1 MASKAMSKILG
12 CQDQKRSKKK
22 LQQMARS
29 MSHQPPSSQER
40 PNLEEIKSTLR
51 RIMPEIKERYKVK
64 YLGVFGSYVRGEAS
78 KTSDLDLLVE
88 FEQAPT
94 LYEFIRMER
103 YLSEQVGV
111 KVDLVMKKTLRPYI
125 GKRILAE
132 VVAV

>member
-1 MASKAMSKILG
+1 MVSRAMSKILG
-12 CQDQKRSKKK
+12 HTARKNNPFTG
-22 LQQMARS
+22 MAKS
-29 MSHQPPSSQER
+29 MSHQPPSSEVR
-40 PNLEEIKSTLR
+40 PGLEEIKSTLQ

-64 YLGVFGSYVRGEAS
+64 YLGVFGSYVRGEANQ
-78 KTSDLDLLVE
+78 TSDLDLLVE

-103 YLSEQVGV
+103 YLSEQVGI